1 MQLSHLDSIIRLPLR
16 RTSRP
21 LTIAAGLLAA
31 VLAMP
36 CAAAPRG
43 QMPNPDFTKGE
54 SIPEGAT
61 HDWTLGATGARGW
74 MFSNRLETSEA
85 RQIAITKVD
94 KGSPADGILKV
105 GDVILGIDG
114 KLFSSDPRVAFGKAL
129 TAAEADTG
137 NLKLSI
143 WRDGNTS
150 EVAVKLPVL
159 GSYSATAPYDCPK
172 SKLILEQAC
181 DALAKRMAGP
191 DYGKGMNPMPRAINA
206 LGLLAGGN
214 PQHLPMVR
222 REAQWAADFTTD
234 NFQTWYYAYL
244 IMLTAEYKIATGDD
258 SVMEGMKRLALEASK
273 GQSIVGSWG
282 HKFANPD
289 GRLGGYGMMNAPG
302 VPLTISLIIA
312 RQAGLKDPAVDLAI
326 ERSAKLLRFYI
337 GKGAVPYG
345 DHHPWTQTHEDNGKC
360 GMAGVMFNFL
370 GEKDGAEF
378 FSRMSTAAHGPERDT
393 GHTGNYTNILWAMP
407 GVALAGPNATG
418 AWMKEFGAWYFDL
431 ARAWDGSFRHQ
442 GPPEMKGDSY
452 RGWDATGGFLLA
464 YAMPLKKIL
473 LTGKQPNIAPQVDA
487 ATAQALILDGR
498 GWSNNDRTSAYD
510 ALNPDQL
517 LESLGS
523 WSPAVR
529 ERAAAAIQRRKG
541 DKPLAALVE
550 MLGSPNLHARYGAC
564 EALKVLRG
572 QSAPAVP
579 ALTALL
585 DHQDLWLRIL
595 AADTL
600 AHIGEPAM
608 GTLPLL
614 LERIIKGPTA
624 ADPRGMEQRYLCF
637 AVFGQMLK
645 NSIKGVDAGLLQKAV
660 AAGLQNEDGRARGE
674 VSNIYQTLPF
684 GQLKPL
690 LPAILRAVVEPAP
703 SGIMFADSVR
713 VRGLELLSKHH
724 VEEGMKACVDYIRTQ
739 NKWASEK
746 RTPELLKILHT
757 YGSHAKPFIP
767 ELLEIA
773 RTFDKGEE
781 GFPGHLSKQKAQ
793 MLREAVKT
801 IEAAQEGPVLTRIR

>member
-1 MQLSHLDSIIRLPLR
+1 
-16 RTSRP
+16 
-21 LTIAAGLLAA
+21 
-31 VLAMP
+31 
-36 CAAAPRG
+36 
-43 QMPNPDFTKGE
+43 
-54 SIPEGAT
+54 
-61 HDWTLGATGARGW
+61 

-94 KGSPADGILKV
+94 KGSPADGVLKV

-114 KLFSSDPRVAFGKAL
+114 KAFSSDPRVAIGRAL
-129 TAAEADTG
+129 TAAEAATG
-137 NLKLSI
+137 NLKLSV

-150 EVAVKLPVL
+150 EVAVQLPVL

-181 DALAKRMAGP
+181 DALAKRMAEP

-214 PQHLPMVR
+214 PEHLPMVR

-302 VPLTISLIIA
+302 VPLTISLIMA

-337 GKGAVPYG
+337 DKGAVPYG
-345 DHHPWTQTHEDNGKC
+345 DHHPWMQTHEDNGKC

-370 GEKDGAEF
+370 GEKNGAEF
-378 FSRMSTAAHGPERDT
+378 FSRMSVASHGPERDT
-393 GHTGNYTNILWAMP
+393 GHTGNFTNILWAMP
-407 GVALAGPNATG
+407 GVALAGPNASG

-442 GPPEMKGDSY
+442 GPPEMNGDSY
-452 RGWDATGGFLLA
+452 RGWDATGGYLLA
-464 YAMPLKKIL
+464 YAMPLKKL
-473 LTGKQPNIAPQVDA
+473 LITGKQPNVAPQLDA
-487 ATAQALILDGR
+487 ATANDLILDGR
-498 GWSNNDRTSAYD
+498 GWSNNDRFSAYD
-510 ALNPDQL
+510 SLNPDQL
-517 LESLGS
+517 LERLES
-523 WSPAVR
+523 WSPSVR
-529 ERAAAAIQRRKG
+529 ERAAIAIQRRKG
-541 DKPLAALVE
+541 EKPVAALVK
-550 MLGSPNLHARYGAC
+550 MLRSPELHARYGAC
-564 EALKVLRG
+564 EALKLLRG
-572 QSAPAVP
+572 GAAPAVP
-579 ALTALL
+579 ELTALL
-585 DHQDLWLRIL
+585 DHEDLWLRIL

-600 AHIGEPAM
+600 AHIGGPAM
-608 GTLPLL
+608 GTLPIL
-614 LERIIKGPTA
+614 LERLAREPTK
-624 ADPRGMEQRYLCF
+624 ADPRGMEQRYLCS

-645 NSIKGVDAGLLQKAV
+645 NSIEGADPDQLQRAV
-660 AAGLQNEDGRARGE
+660 VAGLQNQDGRARGE
-674 VSNIYQTLPF
+674 VSLIYQNLPYE
-684 GQLKPL
+684 QLKPL
-690 LPAILRAVVEPAP
+690 LPAIHRAVVEPAP
-703 SGIMFADSVR
+703 SGIMFADTVR
-713 VRGLELLSKHH
+713 VRGLELLAKHH
-724 VEEGMKACVDYIRTQ
+724 VEEGMAACVDYIRTQ

-746 RTPELLKILHT
+746 RTPELLRILHT
-757 YGSHAKPFIP
+757 YGAHARSFIP
-767 ELLEIA
+767 ELQKIA
-773 RTFDKGEE
+773 STFDQGEE

-801 IEAAQEGPVLTRIR
+801 IEAAQERPVLTRIR